1 MRNRAAHTDSNQTRW
16 NVQMVRKKERRKIM
30 KLVCNGQHWKIKDK
44 QLVLDT
50 PDGQN
55 AVQRV
60 MAVLEAKIRLE
71 IYEQIC
77 DMNLLDNRKA
87 IVKAGVDNVALSVQ
101 ALIADKVLGK

>member
-1 MRNRAAHTDSNQTRW
+1 
-16 NVQMVRKKERRKIM
+16 M
-30 KLVCNGQHWKIKDK
+30 KLVCNGQHWKIKDR

-50 PDGQN
+50 PEGQE

-77 DMNLLDNRKA
+77 DMKLLDDRKT
-87 IVKAGVDNVALSVQ
+87 IVKAGVDNVALTVQ

>member
-1 MRNRAAHTDSNQTRW
+1 
-16 NVQMVRKKERRKIM
+16 M

>member
-1 MRNRAAHTDSNQTRW
+1 MT
-16 NVQMVRKKERRKIM
+16 
-30 KLVCNGQHWKIKDK
+30 KLLCNGQHWKIKDK

-50 PDGQN
+50 PEGQE

-71 IYEQIC
+71 IYNEIV
-77 DMNLLDNRKA
+77 DMKLLDNRKA
-87 IVKAGVDNVALSVQ
+87 IVKAGVDNVALTVQ

>member
-1 MRNRAAHTDSNQTRW
+1 MT
-16 NVQMVRKKERRKIM
+16 KIF
-30 KLVCNGQHWKIKDK
+30 CNNQHWKIKDK
-44 QLVLDT
+44 QLILDT
-50 PDGQN
+50 PEGQD

-77 DMNLLDNRKA
+77 DMKLLDDRKA
-87 IVKAGVDNVALSVQ
+87 IIKAGVDNVALTVQ

>member
-1 MRNRAAHTDSNQTRW
+1 MT
-16 NVQMVRKKERRKIM
+16 KIF
-30 KLVCNGQHWKIKDK
+30 CNGQHWKIKDK

-50 PDGQN
+50 PEGQD

-77 DMNLLDNRKA
+77 DMKLLDDRKA
-87 IVKAGVDNVALSVQ
+87 IIKAGVDNVALTVQ
-101 ALIADKVLGK
+101 AIIADKVLGK

>member
-1 MRNRAAHTDSNQTRW
+1 MT
-16 NVQMVRKKERRKIM
+16 KIF
-30 KLVCNGQHWKIKDK
+30 CNGQHWKIKDK

-50 PDGQN
+50 PEGQE

-77 DMNLLDNRKA
+77 DMKLLDDRKA
-87 IVKAGVDNVALSVQ
+87 IVKAGVDNVALTVQ

>member
-1 MRNRAAHTDSNQTRW
+1 MT
-16 NVQMVRKKERRKIM
+16 KILC
-30 KLVCNGQHWKIKDK
+30 KGQHWEIKNK

-50 PDGQN
+50 PEGQE

-77 DMNLLDNRKA
+77 DMKLLDDRKA
-87 IVKAGVDNVALSVQ
+87 IIKAGVDNVALTVQ